1 MTKYYKTLC
10 SNHNDTIF
18 NDDFTTPVLLM
29 AGFTFLIGIFFG
41 VLIGSYDS
49 TDYQYKKI
57 YCPKIYTETDQYI
70 QCMNKPFNDTLKS
83 VLTNK

>member
-1 MTKYYKTLC
+1 MFD
-10 SNHNDTIF
+10 SEAI
-18 NDDFTTPVLLM
+18 P
-29 AGFTFLIGIFFG
+29 TFLLVVFTLILGLFFG
-41 VLIGSYDS
+41 ILIGSTINN

-83 VLTNK
+83 VLTKK

>member
-1 MTKYYKTLC
+1 MFDSAILLAFCTL
-10 SNHNDTIF
+10 
-18 NDDFTTPVLLM
+18 LLGLLLGT
-29 AGFTFLIGIFFG
+29 AIGLII
-41 VLIGSYDS
+41 DN

-83 VLTNK
+83 VLTKK

>member
-1 MTKYYKTLC
+1 MFDSEFIIPATLIAVLGLFLGIAIGLKV
-10 SNHNDTIF
+10 ND
-18 NDDFTTPVLLM
+18 
-29 AGFTFLIGIFFG
+29 
-41 VLIGSYDS
+41 

-83 VLTNK
+83 VLTKK

>member
-1 MTKYYKTLC
+1 MSDSEFIVLTTL
-10 SNHNDTIF
+10 
-18 NDDFTTPVLLM
+18 L
-29 AGFTFLIGIFFG
+29 TFLGLFFG
-41 VLIGSYDS
+41 IAIGLKIND

-57 YCPKIYTETDQYI
+57 YCPKIYTETNQYI